1 MELAQGLNCGG
12 RCCCSGDTVEAM
24 TTEANG
30 VLYVDASLDADLVWS
45 AATATEIDGDCP
57 CWDSSEQVV
66 GV

>member
-1 MELAQGLNCGG
+1 
-12 RCCCSGDTVEAM
+12 M